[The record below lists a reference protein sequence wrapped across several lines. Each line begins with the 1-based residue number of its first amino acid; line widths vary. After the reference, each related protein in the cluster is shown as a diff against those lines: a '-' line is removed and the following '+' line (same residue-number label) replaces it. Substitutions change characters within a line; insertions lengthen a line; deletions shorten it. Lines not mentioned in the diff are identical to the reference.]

1 MNLDEEKD
9 VLANL
14 LKERGD
20 LIRKYTG
27 VRPSW
32 VSTDVAL
39 LGERIERLREEII
52 AAEQA

>member
-14 LKERGD
+14 LKERSD

-32 VSTDVAL
+32 ISTDVAI
-39 LGERIERLREEII
+39 LGERIGRLQKEITE
-52 AAEQA
+52 AEKK